1 MKVTTVEE
9 MRELDRAAIQEFGI
23 SDEILMENAGLASYQ
38 VIAEEIGVAGVRF
51 LILCGGGNNGGDGFV
66 VARKLFSGGGEVEVF
81 ILGDEK
87 KYKGAA
93 RKNYEIA
100 QKLGFPLKKLNSLEE
115 LEQSLRRCEVVIDAL
130 LGTGLDREVEGF
142 YREVICRVNETDKIV
157 VSLDIP
163 SGINGNNGLEMGE
176 AIWADFTITFGLP
189 KLGNLLYPGFSH
201 GGHLFVSHISFPPQL
216 TQLQRIRTEVSL
228 PSYLPER
235 PEDGHKGDF
244 GDVLFVAG
252 ASNYYGAPYFAARS
266 FLKAGGGYA
275 RLASIPPVC
284 QVVATKGSEIVF
296 VPLQQ
301 TNHGSVALSNLE
313 KLLELTE
320 EVDLV
325 VIGPGLS
332 LNQETQEL
340 VRSLVRRV
348 RKPVL
353 IDGDGLTAIAM
364 EVEALTSR
372 EAPTILTPHLG
383 EMSRLV
389 EMPLAY
395 IKEHRVEVLRQ
406 AAQEWKVYVVLKG
419 AHSLVG
425 YPDGRVFINL
435 SGNSGMASAGS
446 GDVLTGTIAACF
458 GQGLEVGEA
467 VRTGVFLHGLAG
479 DLAAEDKGED
489 GITAEDILE
498 YLPLAVDIFREKHED
513 ILADYYAKIFVI

>member
-1 MKVTTVEE
+1 MKISTVEE
-9 MRELDRAAIQEFGI
+9 MRKLDQAAIQEFGL

-38 VIAEEIGVAGVRF
+38 VIAEEIDVAGVRF
-51 LILCGGGNNGGDGFV
+51 LVLCGGGNNGGDGFV
-66 VARKLFSGGGEVEVF
+66 VARKLFSNGGNVE
-81 ILGDEK
+81 ILYLGDEK
-87 KYKGAA
+87 KYRGAA

-100 QKLGFPLKKLNSLEE
+100 QKLGIPLKKLNSLEE
-115 LEQSLRRCEVVIDAL
+115 LDQSLGRCEVVIDAL

-189 KLGNLLYPGFSH
+189 KVGNLLYPGFSH
-201 GGHLFVSHISFPPQL
+201 GGYLFVSHISFPPQL
-216 TQLQRIRTEVSL
+216 TQRQQIKTEVNL
-228 PSYLPER
+228 PPFLPER
-235 PEDGHKGDF
+235 AEDGHKGDF

-252 ASNYYGAPYFAARS
+252 ASSYYGAPYFAAKS

-275 RLASIPPVC
+275 RLGAIPAVC

-296 VPLQQ
+296 LPLQPTEQ
-301 TNHGSVALSNLE
+301 GSVALSNLE

-332 LNQETQEL
+332 LNLETQEL
-340 VRSLVRRV
+340 VRRLVRRA

-353 IDGDGLTAIAM
+353 IDGDGLTALAP
-364 EVEALTSR
+364 EVEILPSR

-389 EMPLAY
+389 EMPIPY

-419 AHSLVG
+419 AHSLIG
-425 YPDGRVFINL
+425 YPDGHVFINL
-435 SGNSGMASAGS
+435 SGNSGMATAGS
-446 GDVLTGTIAACF
+446 GDVLTGTIAAAY
-458 GQGLEVGEA
+458 GQGMDIDEA
-467 VRTGVFLHGLAG
+467 VPAGVFLHGLAG
-479 DLAAEDKGED
+479 DLAAEEKGED

-498 YLPLAVDIFREKHED
+498 YLPLAVDVFREQYDDLLE
-513 ILADYYAKIFVI
+513 DYYGKIFII